1 MLRLE
6 RVANQ
11 RTIELM
17 QQGVGNG
24 ALCFF
29 SVGAN
34 HRYTL
39 EATCDVR
46 STCRIRSF
54 AEGPFIRERPVPTDA
69 QRLHE
74 FDFLRA
80 TEIAALNCMQWVGKG
95 DKEAADAAACDAIR
109 GMFDLMDVSG
119 EVVIGE
125 GIKDDAPGIFKG
137 ERLGTWIPGAPRFD
151 IALDPVDG
159 TTNVGKGMPNSISC
173 IAAASPDDAGNP
185 GLQDIPAFYMKK
197 LAYPSAVRHAWMN
210 DPKLP
215 IDVRAPLIEVIE
227 VTARIL
233 GKNIR
238 DVVVMILDRPRN
250 EEYIDE
256 VRRAGASLRMIADGD
271 ISAALAPALSRS
283 RVDLYAGIG
292 GSPEAVLAAA
302 ALRCLGGGMQA
313 QIWLRDDAE
322 RQSLVHA
329 GWGKRF
335 DTVYRSRDLARG
347 NEILFAA
354 TGISDGPLLKG
365 VEVYGTTA
373 ITNSI
378 LMRSK
383 SGTVRFLTA
392 EHDLKRK
399 TIHLRTQS
407 CEKPL

>member
-1 MLRLE
+1 M
-6 RVANQ
+6 
-11 RTIELM
+11 
-17 QQGVGNG
+17 
-24 ALCFF
+24 
-29 SVGAN
+29 
-34 HRYTL
+34 
-39 EATCDVR
+39 
-46 STCRIRSF
+46 
-54 AEGPFIRERPVPTDA
+54 PTDA

-95 DKEAADAAACDAIR
+95 EKEAADAAACDAIR
-109 GMFDLMDVSG
+109 GMFDLMDVRG

-125 GIKDDAPGIFKG
+125 GIKDEAPGIFKG
-137 ERLGTWIPGAPRFD
+137 ERLGTWAPDAPRFD

-173 IAAASPDDAGNP
+173 IAAATPDKTSPDDAGSP

-197 LAYPSAVRHAWMN
+197 LAYPPAVRHAWMN

-215 IDVRAPLIEVIE
+215 IDVRAPLTEVIE

-233 GKNIR
+233 GKNVR

-250 EEYIDE
+250 QGDIEE

-313 QIWLRDDAE
+313 QIWPRDPAE
-322 RQSLVHA
+322 RQSLIDA
-329 GWGKRF
+329 GWGNRF

-373 ITNSI
+373 ITHSV

-383 SGTVRFLTA
+383 SGTVRFVTA
-392 EHDLKRK
+392 EHDLNRK